1 MLQSSIKEFKKYKLL
16 GEKTFEQLSDAEMM
30 QIQADHANSVAII
43 VQHLAGNMLSRW
55 TNIFTEDGEKQWRNR
70 EAEFDS
76 VEQSKDM
83 IIDLMGIRLATALPD
98 AGKSDRMKTCQKT
111 IYIRNE
117 PHTVEAAILR
127 QLCHYAYHVGQMV
140 HIGKCIKGAAW
151 KSLSIPKG
159 ESEAFNTAKFKNP
172 RS

>member
-1 MLQSSIKEFKKYKLL
+1 MLQSSINEFKKYKLL
-16 GEKTFEQLSDAEMM
+16 GEKTFEHLSDAEMM
-30 QIQADHANSVAII
+30 QTQADHTNSVAII

-76 VEQSKDM
+76 IAQSKDM
-83 IIDLMGIRLATALPD
+83 IINLWESGWQNIFRSLENLTDSDL
-98 AGKSDRMKTCQKT
+98 QKT

-117 PHTVEAAILR
+117 PYTVEEAILR

-140 HIGKCIKGAAW
+140 HIDKCIKGSSW

-159 ESEAFNTAKFKNP
+159 ESEAFNGAKFKKN
-172 RS
+172 